1 MSTFEYSGINES
13 ATVDFLAKAALTAPK
28 GIFLALDSDGA
39 KLPSAGGDV
48 VGIAIISNPDA
59 VAAGGRVDVQV
70 KDIGLV
76 YASASFAAGALLT
89 TDAAGNAKAAASGDA
104 VVARAMEAA
113 GAAGDLV
120 KVQLINAGA
129 VVAGS

>member
-1 MSTFEYSGINES
+1 MSTFEYSGINS
-13 ATVDFLAKAALTAPK
+13 SVTVDFIAKAELTEPK

-48 VGIAIISNPDA
+48 VGIAIISNQDVVP
-59 VAAGGRVDVQV
+59 AGGRVDVQV

-76 YASASFAAGALLT
+76 YASASFAAGALLA
-89 TDAAGNAKAAASGDA
+89 TDATGKAKAASSGNT

-129 VVAGS
+129 VA

>member
-89 TDAAGNAKAAASGDA
+89 TDAAGKARCISADRATASA
-104 VVARAMEAA
+104 TEMVSSRIRARP
-113 GAAGDLV
+113 
-120 KVQLINAGA
+120 
-129 VVAGS
+129 

>member
-1 MSTFEYSGINES
+1 MSTFEYSGINSS
-13 ATVDFLAKAALTAPK
+13 AIVDFLAKADLTAPK

-48 VGIAIISNPDA
+48 VGIALISNPDA

-76 YASASFAAGALLT
+76 YAAASFAAGALLA
-89 TDAAGNAKAAASGDA
+89 TDAYGKAKAAASTNTI
-104 VVARAMEAA
+104 VARALEPAA
-113 GAAGDLV
+113 AAGDLV
-120 KVQLINAGA
+120 KVQLINSGA
-129 VVAGS
+129 VVAS